1 MLQAVHH
8 IFTNAIME
16 FYEEALSLTC
26 DLTTTKISNNM
37 WEMLRLIYTVC
48 FHELTGVSIFSYAVL
63 LLVILFRRCFNVK
76 HLTIP

>member
-48 FHELTGVSIFSYAVL
+48 FHELTGVSIFFFCSSPSSYFVEK
-63 LLVILFRRCFNVK
+63 VF
-76 HLTIP
+76 

>member
-48 FHELTGVSIFSYAVL
+48 FYECQLTGVSIFFFCSSPSSYFV
-63 LLVILFRRCFNVK
+63 
-76 HLTIP
+76 

>member
-48 FHELTGVSIFSYAVL
+48 FHELTGVSIFFLCSSPSSYFVYK
-63 LLVILFRRCFNVK
+63 VF
-76 HLTIP
+76 